1 MMKIRILIQKLI
13 KLQMV
18 SNARCTQV
26 VLRHE
31 QGGLMILSD
40 SVFILACR
48 SEFSPMARYSL
59 LAVLGW
65 IVVVAYW
72 LMPIVCFYY
81 SSMSL
86 LVWLEYAMREHMI
99 YIFPII
105 EQNFFPD
112 TSFDRILWIWKL
124 QSCVAE
130 IDCFFFI
137 KENQTT
143 LLMKLCYWCLYP
155 HYSWTFYLDYLVFEI

>member
-1 MMKIRILIQKLI
+1 MKVWIWVWVWHHMMKIKILIQKLI
-13 KLQMV
+13 NLQMV
-18 SNARCTQV
+18 SNSRRTQV

-48 SEFSPMARYSL
+48 SEFSLWLDIDS

-65 IVVVAYW
+65 IAYAHC
-72 LMPIVCFYY
+72 MFYY

-86 LVWLEYAMREHMI
+86 LVWLEYVMQEHMI
-99 YIFPII
+99 YIF
-105 EQNFFPD
+105 Q
-112 TSFDRILWIWKL
+112 SLSRIFSQILISTEYYGTWKL

-130 IDCFFFI
+130 IDLFF
-137 KENQTT
+137 
-143 LLMKLCYWCLYP
+143 
-155 HYSWTFYLDYLVFEI
+155 